1 MSDDIWPRKVRVR
14 VAVAEEDTELAKG
27 ISEGDRAFTV
37 VSTDFAVGRGDIA
50 GHYFKIGDE
59 WIQVAGRDVR
69 LRDRFLVQDRGAL
82 GTTAVAHGRDNTVHY
97 GRMMDFVLS
106 IPSFRD
112 DNNRD

>member
-1 MSDDIWPRKVRVR
+1 M
-14 VAVAEEDTELAKG
+14 AVVEEDTELAKG
-27 ISEGDRAFTV
+27 IGEGEREFTV

-50 GHYFKIGDE
+50 NDYFKIGDE
-59 WIQVAGRDVR
+59 WIQVSGRDIR
-69 LRDRFLVQDRGAL
+69 RRDQFLVLDRGAL
-82 GTTAVAHGRDNTVHY
+82 GTNAVAHGRDNTVHY